1 MDRFT
6 YTILHVPGRNLYTAD
21 ALSRAP
27 LTSTEHNLEELAE
40 LLMEMQ
46 IAQLPAGKE
55 RLFNP
60 QVILSQWLA

>member
-1 MDRFT
+1 MDCFT
-6 YTILHVPGRNLYTAD
+6 YTILHVPRRNLNTAD

-27 LTSTEHNLEELAE
+27 LPSTEHNLDELAK

>member
-27 LTSTEHNLEELAE
+27 LPSTEHNLDELAE
-40 LLMEMQ
+40 LL
-46 IAQLPAGKE
+46 
-55 RLFNP
+55 FNP
-60 QVILSQWLA
+60 QAILSQWLA

>member
-1 MDRFT
+1 MDCFT
-6 YTILHVPGRNLYTAD
+6 YTILHVPGRNLNTAD

-27 LTSTEHNLEELAE
+27 LPSTEHNLEELAE

-55 RLFNP
+55 
-60 QVILSQWLA
+60 